1 MLLSNIV
8 VRMPKYWREIT
19 ILCASQRI
27 MEDDLVAAYSGLG
40 TANGGQYYRGEECL
54 GW

>member
-1 MLLSNIV
+1 MRQFSV
-8 VRMPKYWREIT
+8 
-19 ILCASQRI
+19 I

-40 TANGGQYYRGEECL
+40 TTDGDEYYRGEECL